1 MRQIILDTETTGLS
15 AHAGDRII
23 ELGCVEMVARKLT
36 LTVPLVVK
44 LTLVRTKSESWR
56 KLKSRRSSSSAGWL
70 SSVGDLAKFW
80 LISANWLVKVLTR
93 STALCR
99 P

>member
-1 MRQIILDTETTGLS
+1 MSLIALLIPIGRDLLPSTTKPW
-15 AHAGDRII
+15 
-23 ELGCVEMVARKLT
+23 VMVAPKLT
-36 LTVPLVVK
+36 MTVPLVVK